1 MHHVSTITS
10 EIVKILKLDFHTGPQ
25 DQVKIVEEFDE
36 NIWLAV
42 NFLDFYYLRNSSI
55 ASLSKEHKTS
65 LEKQNSSI
73 QLKGN
78 FLRFFFTIYFN
89 SMYNSCACAHSL
101 M

>member
-42 NFLDFYYLRNSSI
+42 NF
-55 ASLSKEHKTS
+55 
-65 LEKQNSSI
+65 
-73 QLKGN
+73 
-78 FLRFFFTIYFN
+78 
-89 SMYNSCACAHSL
+89 
-101 M
+101 